1 MIVHGDG
8 TVTDERT
15 GLVWQGEG
23 YRDRLEWERAMQVPR
38 LTIFAGWRVP
48 TVAELVSLVDYG
60 RREPAIDSATFACA
74 QERYWTATRCQC
86 SPTYAWNVDFLDGSV
101 DADPMTQ
108 RLRVRLVRTA

>member
-15 GLVWQGEG
+15 GLVWQQA
-23 YRDRLEWERAMQVPR
+23 DRPRATWAEAMASSALP
-38 LTIFAGWRVP
+38 WRVP

-60 RREPAIDSATFACA
+60 RREPAIDPTFACA
-74 QERYWTATRCQC
+74 QERYWTAEKCQC
-86 SPTYAWNVDFLDGSV
+86 SLTYAWNVDFLDGSV

-108 RLRVRLVRTA
+108 CLRVRLVRTA

>member
-15 GLVWQGEG
+15 GLVWKQVGETRG
-23 YRDRLEWERAMQVPR
+23 TWGIAMALRGAAVGP
-38 LTIFAGWRVP
+38 WRVP

-60 RREPAIDSATFACA
+60 RREPAIDPTFDCA
-74 QERYWTATRCQC
+74 QERYWTVEKCQC
-86 SPTYAWNVDFLDGSV
+86 SPRYAWNVDFLDGSV

-108 RLRVRLVRTA
+108 ALLVRLVRSP